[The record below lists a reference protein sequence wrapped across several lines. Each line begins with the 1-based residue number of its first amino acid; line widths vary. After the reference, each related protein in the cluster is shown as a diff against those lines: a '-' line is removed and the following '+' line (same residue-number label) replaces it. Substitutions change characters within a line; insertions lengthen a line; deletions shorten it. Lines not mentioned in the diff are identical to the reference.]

1 MANGGLTSRWSRR
14 GDVLRPGPHHNLLQ
28 LIVLPAIVEPPKFE
42 FFPAVGP
49 RSHGAL
55 DPAAIVNAVLEG
67 VQAVNQKDATAYAVA
82 RIDYRPTTC
91 RLRAR
96 IKCWLL

>member
-1 MANGGLTSRWSRR
+1 MKWQRFSN
-14 GDVLRPGPHHNLLQ
+14 DCPGNRVSVALQ
-28 LIVLPAIVEPPKFE
+28 FATDMSSC
-42 FFPAVGP
+42 
-49 RSHGAL
+49 SHGPL